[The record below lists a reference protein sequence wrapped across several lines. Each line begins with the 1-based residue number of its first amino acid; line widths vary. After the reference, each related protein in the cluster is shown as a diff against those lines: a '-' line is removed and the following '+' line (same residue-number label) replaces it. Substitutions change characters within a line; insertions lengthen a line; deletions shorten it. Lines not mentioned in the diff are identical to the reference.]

1 MKLHEGFMLR
11 RPPAP
16 TVLANFQ
23 TRGRDVMSTSIR
35 LKQSTAW
42 VALLALASASASGN
56 HDTDERAEK
65 VNYEDLNVDT
75 LAGASILYHRIE
87 RAARAVCGAERADQE
102 SLMDMSCYR
111 MAIAAAVAKVNS
123 PWLTA
128 IHDTKTGSPKLAALR
143 NPRSRDQ

>member
-1 MKLHEGFMLR
+1 MG
-11 RPPAP
+11 
-16 TVLANFQ
+16 N
-23 TRGRDVMSTSIR
+23 SIR

-56 HDTDERAEK
+56 PNDTDECAEK

-87 RAARAVCGAERADQE
+87 LAARVVCGADVADQE
-102 SLMDMSCYR
+102 SLADKSCYR

-128 IHDTKTGSPKLAALR
+128 IHDSKTGGPKLAALR
-143 NPRSRDQ
+143 NPRSRAD

>member
-1 MKLHEGFMLR
+1 MG
-11 RPPAP
+11 
-16 TVLANFQ
+16 
-23 TRGRDVMSTSIR
+23 TSIR

-42 VALLALASASASGN
+42 VALLALASVSASGN
-56 HDTDERAEK
+56 PNDTDECAEK

-87 RAARAVCGAERADQE
+87 RAARAVCGADRTNQE
-102 SLMDMSCYR
+102 SLTDKGCYR

-128 IHDTKTGSPKLAALR
+128 IHDNKVGGPQLAALR
-143 NPRSRDQ
+143 NPRSRSE